1 MMKGR
6 DYYSLH
12 VCVLQVLAASFV
24 SGPASLT
31 PSLVAAAA
39 AALWLKQK
47 QVQSVQEL
55 RKGIA
60 QLPGLCATAMF
71 ALAPI
76 PQLVSTPTMCWSA
89 SAVAC
94 RLQLQVALQVRA
106 QQQCSAAVFL
116 GSGVIKL

>member
-47 QVQSVQEL
+47 QVQSGQEL

-76 PQLVSTPTMCWSA
+76 PQLVSTPTIWWSA
-89 SAVAC
+89 SAVASYSRSC
-94 RLQLQVALQVRA
+94 SLHCACVLSSNA
-106 QQQCSAAVFL
+106 QQQCF
-116 GSGVIKL
+116 